1 MTGPGARQEVRT
13 AKLGDLGLARRLDH
27 ARLAEGAI
35 VGSVAYL
42 APEQALGEPVDA
54 RTDLYAIGVTLY
66 ELVTARLPFV
76 GDDPVSVIH
85 LVRTPAPRCAG
96 VPGKDPRDFLPARCV
111 LAAGPFRIL
120 TEREEAASVLK
131 AV

>member
-1 MTGPGARQEVRT
+1 
-13 AKLGDLGLARRLDH
+13 
-27 ARLAEGAI
+27 
-35 VGSVAYL
+35 VAYL
-42 APEQALGEPVDA
+42 AREPALGEPIDA

-66 ELVTARLPFV
+66 ELVTGRLPFV
-76 GDDPVSVIH
+76 GDDPVSVSH

-131 AV
+131 AVREDPYLMRESPNLHEGNTSAHSWL